1 MKALCM
7 KVVRE
12 DAIETDEDKVFLED
26 GMATND
32 GLEVGGTA
40 SGHVGV
46 ELADALL
53 ERADVALNLV
63 ADAANNAGE
72 DSIVGVR
79 TEKWNNLLLAYLDER
94 EFFGLVFQRGK
105 PHLDSRSDIASEI
118 LIVSV
123 DKVVGDGRACID
135 YQQVFVG
142 RQGVGSHGCGE
153 TVLTQSL
160 GRFVLVLEGNRRVVI
175 EQDEALAEP
184 VECVDDCGVDV
195 DDRGDNAVGDG
206 IERTDLLY
214 LAGVEPFVDE
224 VVDHLAVVGEDSEF
238 GSAVSLVNAEIHS
251 EGFRRKKSTR
261 RMDFYSRNRLIT
273 SG

>member
-1 MKALCM
+1 MKNFGETCIFANFSTNHANFSTLFAPVSVYFGYGGVCRRILQSYYNAITILLLRYYPLCM
-7 KVVRE
+7 KVMRE
-12 DAIETDEDKVFLED
+12 DAVETDEDEMFLED

-72 DSIVGVR
+72 DSVVGVR

-123 DKVVGDGRACID
+123 DKVVGDG
-135 YQQVFVG
+135 
-142 RQGVGSHGCGE
+142 
-153 TVLTQSL
+153 
-160 GRFVLVLEGNRRVVI
+160 
-175 EQDEALAEP
+175 
-184 VECVDDCGVDV
+184 
-195 DDRGDNAVGDG
+195 
-206 IERTDLLY
+206 
-214 LAGVEPFVDE
+214 
-224 VVDHLAVVGEDSEF
+224 
-238 GSAVSLVNAEIHS
+238 
-251 EGFRRKKSTR
+251 
-261 RMDFYSRNRLIT
+261 
-273 SG
+273 